1 MTRNV
6 ESFTTALLRKA
17 YTLAIKLM
25 ENEASRLDSLTREVE
40 DSPVKRAIMCN
51 LNIAK
56 SCYEKCALNLEQIA
70 IRCGIADDRFYN
82 DNSGIALDCDS
93 FDSLYLAMD
102 LLLDETEVYD
112 DPDTVNENIMA
123 YIDFL
128 VENKRML
135 DFLRG

>member
-70 IRCGIADDRFYN
+70 LRSGIADDKFYN
-82 DNSGIALDCDS
+82 DNRGIALDCDS

-102 LLLDETEVYD
+102 LLLDETEEY
-112 DPDTVNENIMA
+112 DPDIVDENIIR
-123 YIDFL
+123 YRDFL

>member
-6 ESFTTALLRKA
+6 ESFATILLRKA
-17 YTLAIKLM
+17 YTLATMLM
-25 ENEASRLDSLTREVE
+25 EDEANRLDSLTREVE

-70 IRCGIADDRFYN
+70 LRMEVADDRFYN
-82 DNSGIALDCDS
+82 GNRDLFLDYDS
-93 FDSLYLAMD
+93 DDSLYSAMNI
-102 LLLDETEVYD
+102 LLEEIEDED
-112 DPDTVNENIMA
+112 CRDCLM
-123 YIDFL
+123 
-128 VENKRML
+128 ENKRML

>member
-6 ESFTTALLRKA
+6 ESFATALLRKA

-25 ENEASRLDSLTREVE
+25 ENESSRLDSFTKEAK
-40 DSPVKRAIMCN
+40 DSPAMRAIVCN

-70 IRCGIADDRFYN
+70 IRSGIADDKFYN
-82 DNSGIALDCDS
+82 DNRGIALDCDS
-93 FDSLYLAMD
+93 FDNLYLAMD
-102 LLLDETEVYD
+102 LLLDEAEVYD
-112 DPDTVNENIMA
+112 DPDIVNENIMA
-123 YIDFL
+123 YVDFL

>member
-6 ESFTTALLRKA
+6 ESFATALLRKA

-25 ENEASRLDSLTREVE
+25 ENEASRLDSFTKEAK
-40 DSPVKRAIMCN
+40 DSPAMRAIVCN

-70 IRCGIADDRFYN
+70 IRSGIADDKFYN
-82 DNSGIALDCDS
+82 DNRGIALDCDS
-93 FDSLYLAMD
+93 FDNLYLAMD
-102 LLLDETEVYD
+102 LLLDEAEVYD
-112 DPDTVNENIMA
+112 DPDIVNENIMA
-123 YIDFL
+123 YVDFL

>member
-1 MTRNV
+1 MTKNV
-6 ESFTTALLRKA
+6 ESFATALLRKA

-25 ENEASRLDSLTREVE
+25 EDSANQLYALNREVE
-40 DSPVKRAIMCN
+40 DCPTRRAIACN

-70 IRCGIADDRFYN
+70 MRSGIADDKFYN
-82 DNSGIALDCDS
+82 DNRGIALDCDS
-93 FDSLYLAMD
+93 FDNLYLAMD
-102 LLLDETEVYD
+102 LLLDEAEVYD
-112 DPDTVNENIMA
+112 DPDIVNENIMA

>member
-6 ESFTTALLRKA
+6 ESFATALLRKA

-25 ENEASRLDSLTREVE
+25 ENEASRLDSFTREAK
-40 DSPVKRAIMCN
+40 DSPAMRAIVCN

-82 DNSGIALDCDS
+82 DNSGIAFDCDS
-93 FDSLYLAMD
+93 FDSLYLAID

-112 DPDTVNENIMA
+112 DPDIVNENITA

>member
-6 ESFTTALLRKA
+6 ESFATALLRKA

-25 ENEASRLDSLTREVE
+25 ENEASRLDSFTREAK
-40 DSPVKRAIMCN
+40 DSPAMRAIVCN

-70 IRCGIADDRFYN
+70 IRSGIADDRFYN
-82 DNSGIALDCDS
+82 DNRGIALDCDS
-93 FDSLYLAMD
+93 FDNLYLAMD
-102 LLLDETEVYD
+102 LLLDEAEVYD
-112 DPDTVNENIMA
+112 DPDIVNENIMA
-123 YIDFL
+123 YVDFL